1 MITMNDF
8 TAFVDKKQQL
18 LKTVNQLINI
28 VETEFNNQDI
38 NLLHRFQNELLNELT
53 FKMLCIGDFSSGKST
68 FINRFLLQEDI
79 LPAFPRPT
87 TTRLTKIAYGETL
100 EAQLVFQNDTVEEVS
115 VNVAERLLDAVA
127 TTGKDVEQ
135 IKHVIVYSPSSILQ
149 DGIELVDAP
158 GLNDPDVERMKL
170 TFDYLVVA
178 DAVLFFIN
186 AQQPWT
192 NYQKQFFERD
202 LLTKKDIDKLFIVVN
217 YWDQIDIDERQD
229 VLDHIND
236 QLQVSLANQ
245 YHDGRS
251 SQPIELH
258 ILPVSSKTGEN
269 GDFVKQ
275 HIWDYLANRKS
286 YDVLSGKVKSLN
298 GYVETYIKNIEDKI
312 ILTKLDN
319 ISREKKR
326 LSLERDVSDY
336 KKIRDSFILDLTQSL
351 KPEFEDFKRTVESL
365 FDQLNSRISGA
376 IKKIIQANLNATDIN
391 AKLSMQLSRLQD
403 ELATEMEFKETGFME
418 RIKNLIE
425 AQKGII
431 DVPINSDINIKDFY
445 LKWENLYDSEDLKAA
460 SISSSAI
467 GIAGIAVTGGTLFQA
482 LTAPVITNGIIAKVG
497 LFFTGTYTAAS
508 SSVVFGLPGIV
519 IGVLGIA
526 GSLYFK
532 HRSREKIDLQL
543 SELSEQIEHSIK
555 QEKLK
560 VGNQLIKT
568 QKESIERICNNVDH
582 EITQAFT
589 QKLEE
594 LAAIELND
602 NQGEH
607 SEALLKALQSL
618 KLQVNL

>member
-38 NLLHRFQNELLNELT
+38 NLLHYFQHELSKELT

-87 TTRLTKIAYGETL
+87 TTRLTKIAYGDTL
-100 EAQLVFQNDTVEEVS
+100 KAQLVFQNDIVEEVS
-115 VNVAERLLDAVA
+115 VNVSERLLDAVA

-135 IKHVIVYSPSSILQ
+135 IKHVIIYSPSSILQ

-158 GLNDPDVERMKL
+158 GLNDPDAERMKL
-170 TFDYLVVA
+170 TFDYLHIA

-192 NYQKQFFERD
+192 NYQKQFFEKD

-217 YWDQIDIDERQD
+217 YWDQIDINERQD
-229 VLDHIND
+229 VLDYIND
-236 QLQVSLANQ
+236 QLQISLANQ
-245 YHDGRS
+245 YRNGGNTQS
-251 SQPIELH
+251 IELH

-275 HIWDYLANRKS
+275 YIWDYLANRKS

-298 GYVETYIKNIEDKI
+298 GYVETYIKNVEHKI
-312 ILTKLDN
+312 ILTKLDD

-326 LSLERDVSDY
+326 LSLEREVSDY
-336 KKIRDSFILDLTQSL
+336 KKRRDGFVLDLTQSL
-351 KPEFEDFKRTVESL
+351 KPEFEEFKRTVEIS
-365 FDQLNSRISGA
+365 FDQLVGKITSE
-376 IKKIIQANLNATDIN
+376 IKKIGETGLSAIDIN
-391 AKLSMQLSRLQD
+391 TKLCMKISRVQD
-403 ELATEMEFKETGFME
+403 ALATEMEITETIFME

-431 DVPINSDINIKDFY
+431 NVPINYEIKIQDYF
-445 LKWENLYDSEDLKAA
+445 LNWEKFFDSGDLKAM
-460 SISSSAI
+460 SISGRIGVIGLLLGTGVFVCAPTQGIITAGWATFMGSSAS
-467 GIAGIAVTGGTLFQA
+467 
-482 LTAPVITNGIIAKVG
+482 
-497 LFFTGTYTAAS
+497 AS
-508 SSVVFGLPGIV
+508 MMFGLPGV
-519 IGVLGIA
+519 IIGTMAIA
-526 GSLYFK
+526 SSFYFK
-532 HRSREKIDLQL
+532 HRSDQKISQQL
-543 SELSEQIEHSIK
+543 TELSDQIVHSIK

-560 VGNQLIKT
+560 VGHQLIKT

-607 SEALLKALQSL
+607 LEALMKALQSL